1 MCKCISK
8 NSNHM
13 KKTLTKELESVV
25 GTLLLMV
32 VMMTAHTTW
41 AQTPV
46 SLSMDN
52 DYSSNQA
59 GFYYVNKPAY
69 DVTVSL
75 DPNELQWSSGNT
87 ICRLGNDGTFT
98 VSPVAGTNG
107 AMANY
112 SPSESAPWHSK
123 IDNVKQLFF
132 EPGVTEIGA
141 YTFANLG
148 ALEVNL
154 PDGMKKIHAYAFQYA
169 HITKVTIPSTM
180 TNVAKGAFYCCDYL
194 NDVYCH
200 AQAENLTWK
209 GTLWDFKHHPDD
221 YIYAT
226 KMHVQSCQLQAFQSK
241 FGEKLNVT
249 IVGDIV
255 PTGNWMDAENRS
267 TTFREKGN
275 IIYIDNEADLALL
288 AYNLNTGATEYWG
301 FTFQLTR
308 DLDMSAH
315 YWTPIGTIDNP
326 FSSKFDGG
334 GHTISGIIVN
344 RPNADF
350 NGLFGYGKGCEI
362 RDLVLKNSSISG
374 RDFTGGVIGSI
385 YPQQISNL
393 FNVVSHATVSGANR
407 VGGVAGEVAYKENN
421 VAYVTNCLYLGN
433 SVTATGNEKGA
444 VIGRITSSYEHENT
458 YYTDEAVSGLSSS
471 DVRAYEMKPKSLPK
485 GVNVSYS
492 GTQGVE
498 HHGSF
503 YAPKGATFT
512 INVSAV
518 EPLVQT
524 IEHVY
529 VDGKEITASS
539 NGAYPYT
546 LSEATNHT
554 LTVATTQTDITG
566 NGTEANP
573 YLITTA
579 NQWDAFANAV
589 NNGATF
595 TGKFIKLGA
604 DISVNTMA
612 GVKTKG
618 QIQSFDGTFDGDN
631 HTLTVS
637 YGTDA
642 EPFDQAYCAPFRY
655 VYDATFR
662 NLHVDGNI
670 YTANQHAA
678 GIAGWSSGILIEG
691 CRSSVAIHSTVNGE
705 GGHGGFVGNPSKR
718 LTIRDSWFD
727 GSLLGEKTNG
737 CGGFVGWTND
747 EVSFENC
754 LLNPTAVTISG
765 ENSKTFACYL
775 YDRNLH
781 IDCNCYYVTPIGTEQ
796 GKQAY
801 SENPGD
807 DGYAIVTAADG
818 NTYYTFSPVFWSQE
832 EYRDQTWGADYS
844 ATEFTI
850 STAEQLAQFAYLV
863 NAGKDF
869 KDKTIILT
877 DNIDLGDHFWKAI
890 GTHSDNGR
898 RFRGTF
904 DGAGYV
910 IDNVYAIE
918 DPTDTNWQAIGLFG
932 GIENANLRNIV
943 LTNIIAV
950 NGPRSDVGGLVARAY
965 ADEGYHD
972 VYTIKNCHVFS
983 GAISLLKVDG
993 NIIESTGAIAGLSNV
1008 DIEACSVGAD
1018 VTVTSVDHAGGIV
1031 GDDAYLFITVKGCIS
1046 AASVSAGK
1054 IAGGIISNRENCTVM
1069 DCLYIGSSING
1080 NWNKGAIVGKVA
1092 KDDEFS
1098 NNYFI
1103 DSQFAGNEY
1112 TLTEGVS
1119 LGYTYTVEPEGLGEM
1134 CAAYD
1139 SGITAYDHGLLFS
1152 SLYIMATP
1160 PPVINL
1166 IDVADNSAVISEHA
1180 GKEVKAI
1187 LAGRTLYKDGSW
1199 NTLCLPFDV
1208 EDFISTPL
1216 EGAKVMTLEGT
1227 SYSQGTLTIDFVET
1241 TSIEAGY
1248 PYLIKW
1254 RKADDYVNDHQHNL
1268 HEPVFENVIISKT
1281 SPDACTF
1288 GTDVITFKGLYAPLS
1303 IGENGDETLLYLGDD
1318 NALHY
1323 SQNAMDINAFHAY
1336 FTATVSYGDVNGDGY
1351 VNVTDVTILVN
1362 HILGKE
1368 TEGFVIN
1375 HADVNGDGDINVTDV
1390 TALVNLILHGT
1401 NILNVE
1407 ITGADGITFSG
1418 GDSVPARISRK

>member
-1 MCKCISK
+1 
-8 NSNHM
+8 M
-13 KKTLTKELESVV
+13 KQIFFFILALLGAVV
-25 GTLLLMV
+25 QGAWGET
-32 VMMTAHTTW
+32 
-41 AQTPV
+41 
-46 SLSMDN
+46 
-52 DYSSNQA
+52 
-59 GFYYVNKPAY
+59 
-69 DVTVSL
+69 
-75 DPNELQWSSGNT
+75 LQWTSGNT
-87 ICRLGNDGTFT
+87 TCTLTEDGTFT
-98 VSPVAGTNG
+98 VSPIPDTNG

-112 SPSESAPWHSK
+112 SSSVSVPWHSK
-123 IDNVKQLFF
+123 IDSVKQLVF
-132 EPGVTEIGA
+132 EPGVTEIGGYA
-141 YTFANLG
+141 FANLG
-148 ALEVNL
+148 DLEVNL
-154 PDGMKKIHAYAFQYA
+154 PDGMEKIHTYAFKYA
-169 HITKVTIPSTM
+169 NITKVTIPRTM

-498 HHGSF
+498 HHGNF

-566 NGTEANP
+566 NGTESNP

-691 CRSSVAIHSTVNGE
+691 CHSSVAIHSTVNGE
-705 GGHGGFVGNPSKR
+705 GGHGGFVANISNLSNPI
-718 LTIRDSWFD
+718 TIRNSWFD
-727 GSLLGEKTNG
+727 GSFLGEKTNG
-737 CGGFVGWTND
+737 CGGFVGWS
-747 EVSFENC
+747 ESMVCFENC
-754 LLNPTAVTISG
+754 LFNPTAVTISN
-765 ENSKTFACYL
+765 EDCITFARCENAEDLHVDASCYF
-775 YDRNLH
+775 
-781 IDCNCYYVTPIGTEQ
+781 VTPMGTEL
-796 GKQAY
+796 GKRAY
-801 SENPGD
+801 AEKPGD
-807 DGYAIVTAADG
+807 NDYAIVTAADG
-818 NTYYTFSPVFWSQE
+818 NTYYAYSPLFWDQE
-832 EYRDQTWGADYS
+832 EYRDLTWGTDYS
-844 ATEFTI
+844 AMEFTI

-869 KDKTIILT
+869 KGKTITLT
-877 DNIDLGDHFWKAI
+877 DNINLGAHYWKAI
-890 GTHSDNGR
+890 GVNLDNGHW
-898 RFRGTF
+898 FRGTF
-904 DGAGYV
+904 DGAGYD
-910 IDNVYAIE
+910 IDNVFAIE
-918 DPTDTNWQAIGLFG
+918 DPNDTNMQAIGLFG
-932 GIENANLRNIV
+932 CIENANLHNVV
-943 LTNIIAV
+943 LSNVIAV
-950 NGPRSDVGGLVARAY
+950 NGWRSDVGGLVAKAY
-965 ADEGYHD
+965 ADWGYHD
-972 VYTIKNCHVFS
+972 VYAIKNCHVFS
-983 GAISLLKVDG
+983 GTISLAVVKGKVV
-993 NIIESTGAIAGLSNV
+993 ESTGAIAAYSDV
-1008 DIEACSVGAD
+1008 DIEACSTGANLK
-1018 VTVTSVDHAGGIV
+1018 VTSVDVAGGIV
-1031 GDDAYLFITVKGCIS
+1031 GGYASQNSIFGISIEGCIS
-1046 AASVSAGK
+1046 AASVSAENC
-1054 IAGGIISNRENCTVM
+1054 AGGIVGFRKACTVK
-1069 DCLYIGSSING
+1069 DCLYIGSSVSG
-1080 NWNKGAIVGKVA
+1080 KRKCGAIVGEVA
-1092 KDDEFS
+1092 WGDVFS
-1098 NNYFI
+1098 NNYFT
-1103 DSQFAGNEY
+1103 DSQFANNGY

-1119 LGYTYTVEPEGLGEM
+1119 LGYTYTVEPQGLGAKS
-1134 CAAYD
+1134 AAYD
-1139 SGITAYDHGLLFS
+1139 SGITAYGHGLGFE
-1152 SLYIMATP
+1152 SLYFMATP
-1160 PPVINL
+1160 PPVVTL
-1166 IDVADNSAVISEHA
+1166 IDTVDNSTVINENA
-1180 GKEVKAI
+1180 GKQVNAI

-1208 EDFISTPL
+1208 ENFTGTPL

-1227 SYSQGTLTIDFVET
+1227 SYSEGTLTIDFVEA

-1254 RKADDYVNDHQHNL
+1254 TKADDYVNDHQHNL
-1268 HEPVFENVIISKT
+1268 HEPVFENVIISNT

-1303 IGENGDETLLYLGDD
+1303 IGEDGDETLLYLGDD

-1323 SQNAMDINAFHAY
+1323 SKMDMDINAFHAY
-1336 FTATVSYGDVNGDGY
+1336 FMAMASFGDVNGDGV
-1351 VNVTDVTILVN
+1351 VNVTDVTLLVDY
-1362 HILGKE
+1362 ILGKD
-1368 TEGFVIN
+1368 TEGLVISN
-1375 HADVNGDGDINVTDV
+1375 ADVNGDDMINVADITL
-1390 TALVNLILHGT
+1390 LVNFILRGS
-1401 NILNVE
+1401 NILNVV
-1407 ITGADGITFSG
+1407 ITGADGMTFGGAGNAVAKVSG
-1418 GDSVPARISRK
+1418 SLLGE